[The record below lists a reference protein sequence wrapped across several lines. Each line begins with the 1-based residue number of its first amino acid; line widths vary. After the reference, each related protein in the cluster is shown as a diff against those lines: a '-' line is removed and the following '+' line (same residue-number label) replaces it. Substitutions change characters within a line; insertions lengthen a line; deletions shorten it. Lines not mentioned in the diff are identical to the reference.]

1 MYKITN
7 NTNSSLINSNKTNK
21 TNEEDYN
28 ANNVRNKIEDREPF
42 AEGDGG
48 YLYMEPNGN
57 VRKVFKSKFAFEGE
71 KNVYEKTADISN
83 VVKVYKILNRNMH
96 IIMEFVPFNLED
108 LIIEKKNSIDNFD
121 KNRIVKELIQGV
133 IDLHD
138 NKIYHNDYKAKNIQI
153 KPDSGVRI
161 IDFDLSDFGII
172 NPKKS
177 VEEINKLK
185 YIILQILFKVKYYP
199 DFYKNRKKYLEQI
212 DDEKFKKVMKFNRGN
227 IKELQNYMANVDF
240 NNSGNIFNASK
251 SLLTNK
257 KKIYYLEKQ
266 NTKNAKKNN
275 VKVEKKKVNSK
286 NENTKKQN
294 TKKQNNV
301 KVEKKKVNNSN
312 SNSNSNSNNNNSNN
326 NNNNNSNSNSN
337 NNSNSNSNNNSNNNN
352 NNNNN
357 NDDDD
362 FPPDTYFYGKLTK
375 KIKDV
380 DELVKVMSKGIKK
393 YKSYMKTKEG
403 AELSKED
410 LKNTLDGWFE
420 HDSDRDNNFDYLVEK
435 SGLSFDAITDKIIN
449 AADNTKKQNS
459 KKQNT
464 KKENTKKQNT
474 KKENTKKQNTKN
486 DVNKSKLTKEIMDKF
501 FKEFK
506 FKNESECSSNSY
518 SADYFVKKPVL
529 IKTINKKY
537 PEIRAELPNGYQ
549 KLSKSKL
556 CSELFKLKN
565 KF

>member
-108 LIIEKKNSIDNFD
+108 LIIEKRNSIDNFD
-121 KNRIVKELIQGV
+121 KNKIVKELIQGV

-153 KPDSGVRI
+153 KADSGVRI

-266 NTKNAKKNN
+266 NTKNENSKKNN

-286 NENTKKQN
+286 NENI
-294 TKKQNNV
+294 KKQNNV
-301 KVEKKKVNNSN
+301 KIEKKVNNSN
-312 SNSNSNSNNNNSNN
+312 NNND
-326 NNNNNSNSNSN
+326 
-337 NNSNSNSNNNSNNNN
+337 
-352 NNNNN
+352 
-357 NDDDD
+357 DDDD

-420 HDSDRDNNFDYLVEK
+420 HDSDRDNYFDYLVDK
-435 SGLSFDAITDKIIN
+435 SGLSFDAISDKIIN
-449 AADNTKKQNS
+449 AADNTKKQ
-459 KKQNT
+459 
-464 KKENTKKQNT
+464 
-474 KKENTKKQNTKN
+474 NTKKQNTKN

-518 SADYFVKKPVL
+518 SAEYFVKKPVL

>member
-7 NTNSSLINSNKTNK
+7 NTNSSLINSDK

-71 KNVYEKTADISN
+71 KNVYEKTANISN

-121 KNRIVKELIQGV
+121 KNRIVRELIQGV

-153 KPDSGVRI
+153 TPDSGVRI
-161 IDFDLSDFGII
+161 IDFDLSDFGIV

-251 SLLTNK
+251 SLITNK

-266 NTKNAKKNN
+266 NTKKENFKKENSKKNN
-275 VKVEKKKVNSK
+275 VKIEKKKVNSK
-286 NENTKKQN
+286 NENTKKQ
-294 TKKQNNV
+294 KNV
-301 KVEKKKVNNSN
+301 KIDKKV
-312 SNSNSNSNNNNSNN
+312 NNNSNN
-326 NNNNNSNSNSN
+326 N
-337 NNSNSNSNNNSNNNN
+337 
-352 NNNNN
+352 
-357 NDDDD
+357 DDD

-403 AELSKED
+403 VELSKED

-435 SGLSFDAITDKIIN
+435 SGLSFDTITDKIIN
-449 AADNTKKQNS
+449 AADNTKK
-459 KKQNT
+459 
-464 KKENTKKQNT
+464 ENT

-549 KLSKSKL
+549 KLPKSKL

>member
-96 IIMEFVPFNLED
+96 IIMEFVPYNLED

-121 KNRIVKELIQGV
+121 KNKIVKELIQGV

-199 DFYKNRKKYLEQI
+199 DFYKNRKKYLEKI

-227 IKELQNYMANVDF
+227 IKELQNYMTNVDF

-266 NTKNAKKNN
+266 NTKKNNAKKNN

-286 NENTKKQN
+286 KENSKKE
-294 TKKQNNV
+294 NNV
-301 KVEKKKVNNSN
+301 KVEKNKVNNSN
-312 SNSNSNSNNNNSNN
+312 NSNSNNN
-326 NNNNNSNSNSN
+326 
-337 NNSNSNSNNNSNNNN
+337 
-352 NNNNN
+352 
-357 NDDDD
+357 DDD

-420 HDSDRDNNFDYLVEK
+420 HDSDRDNYFDYLVDK
-435 SGLSFDAITDKIIN
+435 SGLSFDAISDKIIN
-449 AADNTKKQNS
+449 ATD
-459 KKQNT
+459 
-464 KKENTKKQNT
+464 NTKKQNT
-474 KKENTKKQNTKN
+474 KNQNTKN

-537 PEIRAELPNGYQ
+537 PEIRAELPDGYQ

>member
-7 NTNSSLINSNKTNK
+7 NTNSSLINSDKTNK

-71 KNVYEKTADISN
+71 KNVYEKTANISN

-108 LIIEKKNSIDNFD
+108 LIIEKRNSIDNFD
-121 KNRIVKELIQGV
+121 KNKIVKELIQGV

-227 IKELQNYMANVDF
+227 IKELQNYMADVDF

-266 NTKNAKKNN
+266 NTKKENAKKENAKNNN
-275 VKVEKKKVNSK
+275 VKI
-286 NENTKKQN
+286 
-294 TKKQNNV
+294 
-301 KVEKKKVNNSN
+301 EKKKVNNSN
-312 SNSNSNSNNNNSNN
+312 SNSNSNNN
-326 NNNNNSNSNSN
+326 
-337 NNSNSNSNNNSNNNN
+337 
-352 NNNNN
+352 
-357 NDDDD
+357 DDD

-380 DELVKVMSKGIKK
+380 NEQDKVMSKKIKK
-393 YKSYMKTKEG
+393 YKSYMKTKKG
-403 AELSKED
+403 
-410 LKNTLDGWFE
+410 
-420 HDSDRDNNFDYLVEK
+420 VE
-435 SGLSFDAITDKIIN
+435 
-449 AADNTKKQNS
+449 
-459 KKQNT
+459 
-464 KKENTKKQNT
+464 
-474 KKENTKKQNTKN
+474 
-486 DVNKSKLTKEIMDKF
+486 
-501 FKEFK
+501 
-506 FKNESECSSNSY
+506 
-518 SADYFVKKPVL
+518 
-529 IKTINKKY
+529 
-537 PEIRAELPNGYQ
+537 
-549 KLSKSKL
+549 
-556 CSELFKLKN
+556 
-565 KF
+565 

>member
-121 KNRIVKELIQGV
+121 KNKIVKELIQGV

-294 TKKQNNV
+294 NV
-301 KVEKKKVNNSN
+301 KIEKKKVNNS
-312 SNSNSNSNNNNSNN
+312 
-326 NNNNNSNSNSN
+326 
-337 NNSNSNSNNNSNNNN
+337 NNN

-449 AADNTKKQNS
+449 AADNTKK
-459 KKQNT
+459 
-464 KKENTKKQNT
+464 ENTKKQNT

>member
-96 IIMEFVPFNLED
+96 IIMEFVPYNLED

-121 KNRIVKELIQGV
+121 KNKIVKELIQGV

-199 DFYKNRKKYLEQI
+199 DFYKNRKTYLEKI

-227 IKELQNYMANVDF
+227 IKELQNYMTNVDF

-266 NTKNAKKNN
+266 NTKKNNAKKNN

-286 NENTKKQN
+286 KEN

-301 KVEKKKVNNSN
+301 KVEKKKVNN
-312 SNSNSNSNNNNSNN
+312 NSNSNSNNN
-326 NNNNNSNSNSN
+326 
-337 NNSNSNSNNNSNNNN
+337 
-352 NNNNN
+352 
-357 NDDDD
+357 DDD

-420 HDSDRDNNFDYLVEK
+420 HDSDRDNYFDYLVDK
-435 SGLSFDAITDKIIN
+435 SGLSFDAISDKIIN
-449 AADNTKKQNS
+449 ATDNTKKQNS
-459 KKQNT
+459 
-464 KKENTKKQNT
+464 
-474 KKENTKKQNTKN
+474 KKQNTKN

-537 PEIRAELPNGYQ
+537 PEIRAELPDGYQ

>member
-108 LIIEKKNSIDNFD
+108 LIIEKRNSIDNFD
-121 KNRIVKELIQGV
+121 KNKIVKELIQGV

-153 KPDSGVRI
+153 KSDSGVRI

-251 SLLTNK
+251 SLITNK

-294 TKKQNNV
+294 NV
-301 KVEKKKVNNSN
+301 KIEKKKV
-312 SNSNSNSNNNNSNN
+312 
-326 NNNNNSNSNSN
+326 
-337 NNSNSNSNNNSNNNN
+337 NNN

-403 AELSKED
+403 VELSKED
-410 LKNTLDGWFE
+410 LKNTLDGWFK

-449 AADNTKKQNS
+449 AADNTKKQNTKKENS

-464 KKENTKKQNT
+464 KKED
-474 KKENTKKQNTKN
+474 TKKQNTKN
-486 DVNKSKLTKEIMDKF
+486 NVNKSKLTKEIIDKF

>member
-7 NTNSSLINSNKTNK
+7 NTNSSLINSNKTNKTNK

-121 KNRIVKELIQGV
+121 KNKIVKELIQGV

-294 TKKQNNV
+294 NV
-301 KVEKKKVNNSN
+301 KIEKKKVNNSN
-312 SNSNSNSNNNNSNN
+312 NN
-326 NNNNNSNSNSN
+326 NNND
-337 NNSNSNSNNNSNNNN
+337 
-352 NNNNN
+352 
-357 NDDDD
+357 DDDD

-403 AELSKED
+403 VELSKED

-420 HDSDRDNNFDYLVEK
+420 HDSDRDNYFDYLVDK
-435 SGLSFDAITDKIIN
+435 SGLSFDAISDKIIN
-449 AADNTKKQNS
+449 ATDNT

-474 KKENTKKQNTKN
+474 KKEDTKKQNTKN
-486 DVNKSKLTKEIMDKF
+486 NVNKSKLTKEIIDKF

-549 KLSKSKL
+549 KLPKSKL
-556 CSELFKLKN
+556 CSELFKLKKN
-565 KF
+565 FN

>member
-7 NTNSSLINSNKTNK
+7 NTNSSLINSDKTNK
-21 TNEEDYN
+21 TNDEDYN

-71 KNVYEKTADISN
+71 KNVYEKTANISN

-121 KNRIVKELIQGV
+121 KNKIVKELIQGV

-240 NNSGNIFNASK
+240 NNNGNIFNASK
-251 SLLTNK
+251 SLITNK

-266 NTKNAKKNN
+266 NTKKENFKKENAKNNN
-275 VKVEKKKVNSK
+275 VKI
-286 NENTKKQN
+286 
-294 TKKQNNV
+294 
-301 KVEKKKVNNSN
+301 EKKKVNNSN
-312 SNSNSNSNNNNSNN
+312 SNSNSNSNNN
-326 NNNNNSNSNSN
+326 
-337 NNSNSNSNNNSNNNN
+337 
-352 NNNNN
+352 
-357 NDDDD
+357 DDD

-435 SGLSFDAITDKIIN
+435 SGLSFDAISDKIIN
-449 AADNTKKQNS
+449 AVN
-459 KKQNT
+459 
-464 KKENTKKQNT
+464 NTKKQNT
-474 KKENTKKQNTKN
+474 KKQNTKKQNTKKQNTKKQNTKKQNTKKQNTKN